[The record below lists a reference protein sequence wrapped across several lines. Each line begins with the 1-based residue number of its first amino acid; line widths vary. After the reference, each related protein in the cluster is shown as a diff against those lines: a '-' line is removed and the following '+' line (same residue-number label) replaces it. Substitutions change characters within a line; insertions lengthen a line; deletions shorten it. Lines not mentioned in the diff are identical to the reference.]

1 MNEEKIREVFSDEK
15 FVKSLMELET
25 PEEVQK
31 ALAEK
36 DIDLS
41 VEDIKKIAE
50 LLQKK
55 ADGELSDDELESV
68 AGGGI
73 CLGIAVVVYATFGA
87 AFYVNRKTR
96 GRW

>member
-1 MNEEKIREVFSDEK
+1 MNEEKIKEVSSDEE

-41 VEDIKKIAE
+41 VDDIKKIAK
-50 LLQKK
+50 LIQKK
-55 ADGELSDDELESV
+55 ADGELSDEDLESV
-68 AGGGI
+68 AGGSVTV
-73 CLGIAVVVYATFGA
+73 AVVLFTGTALIACAGYRLVTH
-87 AFYVNRKTR
+87 R
-96 GRW
+96 RW